1 MRLATIAAMP
11 IIPLGRAFTDTAAR
25 DPARPAVTVGDISFT
40 RAQLESLANRMARV
54 FLSHGVK
61 EGDYVTIG
69 LPNSPEFFAATIAA
83 WKIGAVPQ
91 PVSPR
96 LPQREREAII
106 ELAGSPVVL
115 GAEPGEHPGRL
126 CLPVGWLPDE
136 SIDDSTLPDA
146 ISPTW
151 KAPTSGGSTG
161 RPKLIVAGEPGVIDT
176 EADPG
181 MGMRRD
187 GVMLVPG
194 PMYHNAPFSYSSKAI
209 VNGNHVIT
217 MERFD
222 AEATLK
228 AAQEHRPEWM
238 LLVPTMMLRISRVP
252 DYRTYDVSSLNVV
265 WHMAAPCPPWL
276 KEDWIDWLGGEKI
289 FELYAGTEAQ
299 AVTVIRGDQWMAH
312 RGSVGKPIYGE
323 MKVLDD
329 NGNDAP
335 AGQVGEIYMRAPGGR
350 VTYRYVGAEAK
361 RTADG
366 WESLGDMGWIDDEGF
381 VFLTDRLGDM
391 ILAGG
396 ANIYPAEVEAAIDE
410 YPHVRSSA
418 VIGLP
423 DDDLGNRIHA
433 IVQLAAGSAVT
444 EDELRA
450 HLADRLVRYKIPR
463 SFEFVAE
470 PLRDDAGKVRRSQLR
485 ADRVRDAAS

>member
-1 MRLATIAAMP
+1 MP
-11 IIPLGRAFTDTAAR
+11 IIPLGRAFTETARR
-25 DPARPAVTVGDISFT
+25 DPDRPAVTVGERSIS
-40 RAQLESLANRMARV
+40 RAGLESMANRMARV
-54 FLSHGVK
+54 FLSHGVQL
-61 EGDYVTIG
+61 GDYVTIG

-96 LPQREREAII
+96 LPHREREAII
-106 ELAGSPVVL
+106 HLAGSPLVL
-115 GAEPGEHPGRL
+115 GAEPGEHPGRV

-136 SIDDSTLPDA
+136 SVDDSPLPDA

-161 RPKLIVAGEPGVIDT
+161 QPKLIVAGDPGVIDSD
-176 EADPG
+176 ADPG
-181 MGMRRD
+181 MGMRHD

-194 PMYHNAPFSYSSKAI
+194 PMYHNAPFSYASKAI

-222 AEATLK
+222 AEATLR
-228 AAQEHRPEWM
+228 AAEQHRPEWM
-238 LLVPTMMLRISRVP
+238 LLVPTMMLRIVRVANH
-252 DYRTYDVSSLNVV
+252 RSYDMSSLRVV

-276 KEDWIDWLGGEKI
+276 KEEWIDWLGGEKI

-323 MKVLDD
+323 MKVLDAA
-329 NGNDAP
+329 GNDAAP
-335 AGQVGEIYMRAPGGR
+335 GEVGEIYMRAPDGR
-350 VTYRYVGAEAK
+350 VTYRYVGADAK
-361 RTADG
+361 RTDDG
-366 WESLGDMGWIDDEGF
+366 WESLGDMGWIDADGF

-391 ILAGG
+391 ILSGG

-423 DDDLGNRIHA
+423 DEDLGNRIHA
-433 IVQLAAGSAVT
+433 IVQLAPGFVVT
-444 EDELRA
+444 DDELRA
-450 HLADRLVRYKIPR
+450 HLSERLVRYKIPR
-463 SFEFVAE
+463 TFEFVTE

-485 ADRVRDAAS
+485 AHRV